1 MSNNNDPCPKCG
13 EPLEYDEVD
22 VGVGVIRGN
31 AGCPACHW
39 MPAALVEDI
48 AVADRYKA
56 RERTDPH
63 VEAVAREIQRL
74 QAYTRTTQAAFDDLA
89 VAQERNVWLTSRVD
103 GLLEDNNRYLEEGR
117 RSRRELTDAKTVNA
131 LVVRQLVTLR
141 EALEF
146 YADENNYDEAGVCG
160 TVTTSHDPT
169 SVGSGPESET
179 DPDLGAVAEQALQDV
194 MGIERT
200 PLEPV
205 KP

>member
-48 AVADRYKA
+48 
-56 RERTDPH
+56 
-63 VEAVAREIQRL
+63 
-74 QAYTRTTQAAFDDLA
+74 A